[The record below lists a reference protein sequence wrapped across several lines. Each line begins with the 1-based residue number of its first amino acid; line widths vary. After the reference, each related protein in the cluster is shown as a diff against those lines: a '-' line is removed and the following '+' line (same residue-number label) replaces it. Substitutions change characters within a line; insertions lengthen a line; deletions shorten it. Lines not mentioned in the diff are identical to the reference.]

1 LFLTV
6 YDALDMMRAR
16 DPWKVDRLQEKTTK
30 KLNISTLPIRAWKRI
45 VLWAKICV
53 VTLRGPILR
62 FTGHLALLTLIALGV
77 WAARLGWD
85 TLPMDAYAGM
95 AEENESAMLEPP
107 TVLRLGITDLP
118 PYASASTR
126 ITSVGRSVD
135 IHTVF
140 PERPRLDLITYL
152 VQEGDSLF
160 GIADKFSLKPETI
173 LWGNFDVL
181 QDNPHRLKPGQELN
195 IPPVDGTLYEWHEGD
210 GLNGVAQFFGV
221 EPGEIIQWP
230 TNHIDPDMDPE
241 NPDIESG
248 TVLIIPGGRREL
260 VSWSAPR
267 ISRSNPAVAK
277 VLGPGAC
284 GSIYDG
290 VVGGGTFIYPTPL
303 HYLSGFDYSSIHP
316 AIDLAGSTGHAIFAS
331 DSGVVVYAGWNDW
344 GYGYVIVLDHG
355 NGWQTLYAHLS
366 AINVVCGQSVYQ
378 GDVIGAMGSTGNS
391 SGPHLHFEIMHDEY
405 GKVNPHNFLQ

>member
-1 LFLTV
+1 
-6 YDALDMMRAR
+6 M
-16 DPWKVDRLQEKTTK
+16 
-30 KLNISTLPIRAWKRI
+30 
-45 VLWAKICV
+45 WAKISV
-53 VTLRGPILR
+53 VTLRDPILR

-85 TLPMDAYAGM
+85 TLPLDANAGM
-95 AEENESAMLEPP
+95 AEENESAMLAAPK
-107 TVLRLGITDLP
+107 VIRLGIADLP
-118 PYASASTR
+118 PYAGDSTQWAG
-126 ITSVGRSVD
+126 VGRAVD

-140 PERPRLDLITYL
+140 PERPRLEMITYQ

-160 GIADKFSLKPETI
+160 GIADKYSLKPETI

-181 QDNPHRLKPGQELN
+181 QGDPHRLKPGQELN
-195 IPPVDGTLYEWHEGD
+195 ISPVDGTLYEWHEGD
-210 GLNGVAQFFGV
+210 GLSGVARFFGV
-221 EPGEIIQWP
+221 EPSEIIQWP
-230 TNHIDPDMDPE
+230 TNHIDPNMDPE
-241 NPDIESG
+241 NPDIEAG

-290 VVGGGTFIYPTPL
+290 VVGSGAFIFPTPS
-303 HYLSGFDYSSIHP
+303 HFVSGFDYSSIHP

-366 AINVVCGQSVYQ
+366 AVNVVCGQSVYQ
-378 GDVIGAMGSTGNS
+378 GDVIGAMGATGNS
-391 SGPHLHFEIMHDEY
+391 SGPHLHFEIMHDDY